1 MAKKK
6 SLLLVIAGIL
16 FVAFVAFSYFV
27 AKERFTQFDFNTTVR
42 LQDKISSRVDYPFS
56 LLSVLGSAEVT
67 MIIWGLLTLFVLI
80 KKYFKTFI
88 AMGLLPFALALE
100 VFGKVFLY
108 HPGPPHMFFRGVIE
122 FDFPS
127 HYIST
132 NYSYPS
138 GHMTRTA
145 FLIVFLMGYL
155 YFRSDRTKQI
165 FLFPP
170 LIALFILMFVSR
182 IYLGEHWTTD
192 VIGGALVGTACGIF
206 TAITLPS
213 KKKKAM
219 TDESHSSE

>member
-1 MAKKK
+1 MSQKKK
-6 SLLLVIAGIL
+6 LLFVIACIL
-16 FVAFVAFSYFV
+16 FIAFVAFSYFV
-27 AKERFTQFDFNTTVR
+27 AKERFTQFDFDTTVR
-42 LQDKISSRVDYPFS
+42 FQDKIPRRVDYPFS
-56 LLSVLGSAEVT
+56 LLSVFGSVEMT
-67 MIIWGLLTLFVLI
+67 MVIWGLLTLYMLL

-108 HPGPPHMFFRGVIE
+108 HPGPPHMFFRGVIK

-145 FLIVFLMGYL
+145 FLITFLMGYL
-155 YFRSDRTKQI
+155 YFRASITKQI
-165 FLFPP
+165 FFFPP

-192 VIGGALVGTACGIF
+192 VIGGALVGTSCGIL
-206 TAITLPS
+206 TAVTLPA
-213 KKKKAM
+213 KKKKSIPDEAHS
-219 TDESHSSE
+219 TD